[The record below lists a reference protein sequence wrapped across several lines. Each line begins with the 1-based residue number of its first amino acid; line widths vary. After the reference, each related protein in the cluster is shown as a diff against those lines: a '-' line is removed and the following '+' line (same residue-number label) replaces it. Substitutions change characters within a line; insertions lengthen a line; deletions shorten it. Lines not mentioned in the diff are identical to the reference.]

1 MKIDWRSYV
10 RNHLPALNVRAER
23 ENEIV
28 DELALQLEAA
38 YDTALRSGCDRDE
51 AMRQAA
57 SEVPDWQAL
66 ARELA
71 HIEALSG
78 RSLSGSGHAR
88 DSNQSSGC
96 AEI

>member
-10 RNHLPALNVRAER
+10 RNHLGALNVRAER
-23 ENEIV
+23 ESEIV

-51 AMRQAA
+51 AMHQAA

-71 HIEALSG
+71 HIE
-78 RSLSGSGHAR
+78 SLAAGHSRRAPNLTQQGST
-88 DSNQSSGC
+88 S
-96 AEI
+96 